1 MVKPYLKLFLLI
13 VLTTLYSCKTTKN
26 VEISVPFSEK
36 KYKSDKNFFRVTS
49 SGISKDLETAKK
61 KAIMN
66 AKSELSGNIRSTM
79 KVVTD
84 QYTNST
90 TVGDNEQFENKF
102 DEMMRIVVKETVGIL
117 DVIEV
122 EVIKKIDKKSDED
135 KYSVWVVME
144 MSRQS
149 VFKDM
154 NNKISKDEKLQ
165 LDYDKM
171 KYEKIFNAEMEKL
184 ADENN

>member
-1 MVKPYLKLFLLI
+1 M
-13 VLTTLYSCKTTKN
+13 
-26 VEISVPFSEK
+26 
-36 KYKSDKNFFRVTS
+36 
-49 SGISKDLETAKK
+49 
-61 KAIMN
+61 
-66 AKSELSGNIRSTM
+66 
-79 KVVTD
+79 
-84 QYTNST
+84 
-90 TVGDNEQFENKF
+90 
-102 DEMMRIVVKETVGIL
+102 
-117 DVIEV
+117 
-122 EVIKKIDKKSDED
+122 IKKTDKKSDED

-184 ADENN
+184 AEENN